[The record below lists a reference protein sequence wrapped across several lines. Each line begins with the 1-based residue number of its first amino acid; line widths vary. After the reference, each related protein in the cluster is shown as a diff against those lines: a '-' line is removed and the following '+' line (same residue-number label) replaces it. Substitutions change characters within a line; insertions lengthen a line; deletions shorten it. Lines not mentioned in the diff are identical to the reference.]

1 MHATLLL
8 LTLLAADGGVASTAP
23 ASPLARFRDAQ
34 RTFART
40 FAAGDWDGARAAAA
54 EQRLA
59 AHGRPDADYN
69 LACVEARAG
78 RSEAAFAALGRAV
91 DSGMA
96 QDFRP
101 DSDLAS
107 LKGDRRWSALEAR
120 QEAQRRP
127 VMEGTPGLA
136 LPAELEIAEDL
147 ALDPRTGAVFVSS
160 PRTGEV
166 RRWNGKTWQSWA
178 HPGPEG
184 TGALALGL
192 DPKRRVLQVTTAAMP
207 QVRGAVAGKAVPSE
221 LVTLALDD
229 GRVLG
234 RVAPPGPELRHVLG
248 DLTLGAD
255 GTVYVSDGL
264 AGAVYR
270 LAPGGSA
277 LEPLVP
283 PGTLGSPQTPV
294 LSAGGDRLYVP
305 DYTLGL
311 FVVPTRGGTPV
322 PVSGPPDL
330 MTAGTDGMVAVPG
343 GMVAVQNGIVVP
355 RIVRLWLSA
364 DGTRI
369 ERWKVLARGPDIGDP
384 THAALRRSEVVA
396 LVDSGWG
403 RFTDDGK
410 IRPDVPAS
418 HPRLVRFA
426 LGH

>member
-8 LTLLAADGGVASTAP
+8 LALLAADGGTNSTPP
-23 ASPLARFRDAQ
+23 ASPLARFRAAQ

-40 FAAGDWDGARAAAA
+40 FAAGDWDGARAAAE
-54 EQRLA
+54 EQRHA

-78 RSEAAFAALGRAV
+78 RPDAAFAALGRAV
-91 DSGMA
+91 ESGMA

-101 DSDLAS
+101 DPDLAS
-107 LKGDRRWSALEAR
+107 LKGDPRWSALEAR

-127 VMEGTPGLA
+127 VMEGKPELA

-166 RRWNGKTWQSWA
+166 RRWNGKSWQSWA
-178 HPGPEG
+178 HPGAEG
-184 TGALALGL
+184 TSALALGL
-192 DPKRRVLQVTTAAMP
+192 DPKRRVLQVTTAPLP
-207 QVRGAVAGKAVPSE
+207 QARGAVGGTGPPSE

-229 GRVLG
+229 ARVLG
-234 RVAPPGPELRHVLG
+234 RVAPPGLELRHVLG
-248 DLTLGAD
+248 DLTLGPD
-255 GTVYVSDGL
+255 GTVYVADSV
-264 AGAVYR
+264 AGTVYR
-270 LAPGGSA
+270 LPPGGSA
-277 LEPLVP
+277 LQPLFP
-283 PGTLGSPQTPV
+283 AGTLGSPQTPV
-294 LSAGGDRLYVP
+294 LSAAGDRLYVP

-311 FVVPTRGGTPV
+311 FVVPARGGMPV
-322 PVSGPPDL
+322 PVSAPPDL
-330 MTAGTDGMVAVPG
+330 MTAGTDGMVAVAG
-343 GMVAVQNGIVVP
+343 GMVAVQNGIVMP
-355 RIVRLWLSA
+355 RIVRLWLSP

-384 THAALRRSEVVA
+384 THATTRRSEVVA

-410 IRPDVPAS
+410 IRPDVAAAS
-418 HPRLVRFA
+418 PRLIRFA
-426 LGH
+426 LGK